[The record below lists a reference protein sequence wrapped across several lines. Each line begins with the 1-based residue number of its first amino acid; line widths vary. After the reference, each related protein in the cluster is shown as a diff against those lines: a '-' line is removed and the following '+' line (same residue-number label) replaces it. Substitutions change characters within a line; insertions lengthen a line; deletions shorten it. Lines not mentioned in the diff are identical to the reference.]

1 MGERKMKY
9 AMQSS
14 VHADNITASVWT
26 AESYEMAI
34 LSFSSGILTG
44 TLSLHIPP
52 SVAQATADAFNE
64 AMEDH
69 RQDEEL
75 RELYALYKGEA
86 SAGLHKPQEEL
97 DAELRDAGR
106 GHLVRP

>member
-1 MGERKMKY
+1 MKY

-14 VHADNITASVWT
+14 VHADNIKASVVWT
-26 AESYEMAI
+26 AEDGERSI

-64 AMEDH
+64 AMREH
-69 RQDEEL
+69 KRNEEMS
-75 RELYALYKGEA
+75 RVEA
-86 SAGLHKPQEEL
+86 
-97 DAELRDAGR
+97 AE
-106 GHLVRP
+106 

>member
-1 MGERKMKY
+1 MGASKMKY

-26 AESYEMAI
+26 SENSERSI

-52 SVAQATADAFNE
+52 AVAQATAAAFNE

-86 SAGLHKPQEEL
+86 SAGLHKPQSEL

>member
-1 MGERKMKY
+1 MKY

-14 VHADNITASVWT
+14 VHVDEIKASVWT
-26 AESYEMAI
+26 AESFEMAI

-64 AMEDH
+64 AMREH
-69 RQDEEL
+69 KRNEEMS
-75 RELYALYKGEA
+75 RVEA
-86 SAGLHKPQEEL
+86 
-97 DAELRDAGR
+97 AE
-106 GHLVRP
+106 

>member
-1 MGERKMKY
+1 MKY

-26 AESYEMAI
+26 SENSERSI

-52 SVAQATADAFNE
+52 SVAQATAAAFNE
-64 AMEDH
+64 AMREH
-69 RQDEEL
+69 KRNEEMS
-75 RELYALYKGEA
+75 RVEA
-86 SAGLHKPQEEL
+86 
-97 DAELRDAGR
+97 AE
-106 GHLVRP
+106 